1 MNVANLSPDLK
12 IPEDDGGCNHLK
24 GFRLPSISLPNQDG
38 NLLKLN

>member
-24 GFRLPSISLPNQDG
+24 GTHLPTASPILSIH
-38 NLLKLN
+38 